1 MLWPLR
7 VLAVFSIFGGVIGI
21 EATFNSFFGKED
33 HPASFGEQLVAPFA
47 HAPVAAIAGILALA
61 LGWFVARK
69 FYSGATA
76 DPLPVKLGSFA
87 RAMRNRFYLDE
98 LYEATV
104 IRLHE
109 TFAGIAAWIDRWI
122 IEGICVG
129 LVRGGTDLAGR
140 ALRMTQSGN
149 VQTYAFLFALGV
161 ALVLW
166 LVVGR

>member
-7 VLAVFSIFGGVIGI
+7 VLAVFSIIGGVIGV
-21 EATFNSFFGKED
+21 EAAFNNVFGGED
-33 HPASFGEQLVAPFA
+33 HAATFGEQLVAPFA
-47 HAPVAAIAGILALA
+47 HAPVAAIAGLGVLAM
-61 LGWFVARK
+61 GWFAASK
-69 FYSGATA
+69 LYAGATA
-76 DPLPVKLGSFA
+76 DPLPAKLGSFS

-109 TFAGIAAWIDRWI
+109 TLSGIAAWIDRWI
-122 IEGICVG
+122 IEGFCIG

-149 VQTYAFLFALGV
+149 LQTYAFLFALGV